1 MGFSIGSFTRFV
13 SNVGGAIGDVASGG
27 ADIIEDIGGGAVDL
41 AGDVLGGAGDV
52 VQDVVK
58 QPINLTIGT
67 LKDIA
72 DVPLAG
78 VNNVFDVVEDVG
90 GGFVDIVG
98 GAVDDVWD
106 AASDVVED
114 VAGGIVDV
122 ADDIWDT
129 ASDVVEDAW
138 DNDVVRTAAL
148 IAGAYYGGTYFL
160 ESFAP
165 SLVDSAFLAGYSPN
179 AAGVLGYG
187 LESLATSSF
196 AQGVAKQLTGEV
208 VAGAIGGGGGGATSR
223 GFAPMRL
230 PRGPSTQYGNFGARA
245 AELGINADV
254 ADGMMKVAN
263 SDLEA
268 LQQFRRDVNR
278 TATLGPTI
286 ELGSAQLG
294 GIGVRSTTRG
304 IS

>member
-1 MGFSIGSFTRFV
+1 MGGISKFV
-13 SNVGGAIGDVASGG
+13 SNVGGAV
-27 ADIIEDIGGGAVDL
+27 
-41 AGDVLGGAGDV
+41 GDV
-52 VQDVVK
+52 V
-58 QPINLTIGT
+58 GGA
-67 LKDIA
+67 A
-72 DVPLAG
+72 DVA
-78 VNNVFDVVEDVG
+78 EDV
-90 GGFVDIVG
+90 VG
-98 GAVDDVWD
+98 GAV
-106 AASDVVED
+106 DVVED
-114 VAGGIVDV
+114 VAGGVADV

-138 DNDVVRTAAL
+138 DNDLVRTAAL
-148 IAGAYYGGTYFL
+148 VAGAYYGGTYFL

-196 AQGVAKQLTGEV
+196 AQN
-208 VAGAIGGGGGGATSR
+208 VAGQLAGDAVGGALGLSGGGSGR

-230 PRGPSTQYGNFGARA
+230 SRGPSTQYGDFRSRA

-268 LQQFRRDVNR
+268 VQQFRRDVNR

>member
-1 MGFSIGSFTRFV
+1 MGGISSFI
-13 SNVGGAIGDVASGG
+13 SNVGGAVSDV
-27 ADIIEDIGGGAVDL
+27 
-41 AGDVLGGAGDV
+41 
-52 VQDVVK
+52 
-58 QPINLTIGT
+58 
-67 LKDIA
+67 
-72 DVPLAG
+72 
-78 VNNVFDVVEDVG
+78 
-90 GGFVDIVG
+90 VG
-98 GAVDDVWD
+98 GA
-106 AASDVVED
+106 ADVVED
-114 VAGGIVDV
+114 VAGGVVDVVEDVAGGVGDVVEDVAGGVVDVVEDVAGGVADV

-138 DNDVVRTAAL
+138 DNDVIRTAAL
-148 IAGAYYGGTYFL
+148 MAGAYYGGTYFL

-165 SLVDSAFLAGYSPN
+165 SVVDSAFLAGYSPN

-196 AQGVAKQLTGEV
+196 ARGVAGELTGEIV
-208 VAGAIGGGGGGATSR
+208 GGALGLGGGGGGR

-230 PRGPSTQYGNFGARA
+230 SRGPSTQYGDFRSRA
-245 AELGINADV
+245 TELGINADV

-268 LQQFRRDVNR
+268 IRQFRRDVNR

-294 GIGVRSTTRG
+294 GIGVRDTTRG

>member
-1 MGFSIGSFTRFV
+1 MGWGSFTKFV
-13 SNVGGAIGDVASGG
+13 SNVGGAISDVASGG
-27 ADIIEDIGGGAVDL
+27 ADVIEDIGGGAIDIVEDI
-41 AGDVLGGAGDV
+41 GGGV
-52 VQDVVK
+52 V
-58 QPINLTIGT
+58 
-67 LKDIA
+67 
-72 DVPLAG
+72 
-78 VNNVFDVVEDVG
+78 DVVEDVA
-90 GGFVDIVG
+90 G
-98 GAVDDVWD
+98 GAVDVVKDVAGGVSDVVEDVAGGVVDVVDDVWD

-114 VAGGIVDV
+114 VAGGVADV

-160 ESFAP
+160 EAFAP

-196 AQGVAKQLTGEV
+196 AQGVAKQLTGDV